1 MPAEPADARRRG
13 LSGVAGVSSP
23 GGERLSMA
31 VTLPE
36 QAEMK
41 RNRRLR
47 NVERVDQFVCGMGPH
62 TSCDAGVTIPA
73 AVRR

>member
-1 MPAEPADARRRG
+1 
-13 LSGVAGVSSP
+13 
-23 GGERLSMA
+23 MA

-36 QAEMK
+36 QAEMN

-62 TSCDAGVTIPA
+62 ANCDAAAAIPA